1 MTCTVIEVESKT
13 KGFPQEK
20 DKGETEV
27 KNTSVDYSMK
37 AQKVKRYCLIMM
49 NCVMCVSVIWFI
61 YALMTLPRSA
71 NWLCDRSSLKAIHA
85 KCMIVSM
92 TAAFPINVVNVY
104 YHFPKRFTY
113 SWKFWIYVP
122 IVRVRY
128 KTISF

>member
-1 MTCTVIEVESKT
+1 MTCTVIEVEAKT
-13 KGFPQEK
+13 KGFQQ

-37 AQKVKRYCLIMM
+37 AQKMKRYCSIMM
-49 NCVMCVSVIWFI
+49 NCVMSVSVIWFI

-71 NWLCDRSSLKAIHA
+71 TGLCDRSSLKAIHA
-85 KCMIVSM
+85 KFMIVSM
-92 TAAFPINVVNVY
+92 TAAFPMHVVKVY